1 MIDLLVFILS
11 LQEGKYLLYI
21 ASLHKLIRWYFEY
34 FILQKNDRQFSLM
47 GLDHIHEQ
55 NNNVMKGMSGAT
67 SSLNKV
73 DESSLARW
81 TLWIHKLASIVSE

>member
-1 MIDLLVFILS
+1 MIDLLVFTLS

-55 NNNVMKGMSGAT
+55 NYNVMKGMSGET
-67 SSLNKV
+67 SSLNKA

-81 TLWIHKLASIVSE
+81 ALWIHKLASIVSE